1 MKIKYGLIGYP
12 LSHSFSRKFFTDKFL
27 NEKIDAE
34 YLNFEIEQIDFL
46 PKIIQNNPELKGLNV
61 TIPFK
66 EQVLSFLD
74 RIDSA
79 ADAVKA
85 VNTIKIIHHNGAT
98 PILEGFNTDL
108 IGFRDSIKP
117 LLKKYHHKAL
127 VLGSGGASKAIIQ
140 VLTELGIE
148 TIVVSR
154 NPQYKGE
161 ISYSDLDE
169 GVMES
174 YKVIVNTTP
183 IGTYPKVEGCP
194 PIPFEYIN
202 DQHLLYDLVY
212 NPPMTEFLKQ
222 GELKGA
228 TVKNGLEML
237 HLQALASWEIW
248 NS

>member
-212 NPPMTEFLKQ
+212 NPPMTEFFKQ